1 MALYRIEVTDF
12 KKLKAVQ
19 VVAAT
24 GGVVG
29 ISGRNDQGKSSL
41 SDAIAFL
48 LGGKAAI
55 GDTDLPIRRG
65 AKKAKIVIDN
75 EEWRAEQVVTEKT
88 STLRVVDKN
97 GEAWTEPRARFA
109 RFIAPFS
116 FDVTSFCRLKPKEM
130 RDALIRACG
139 LGDKLAEIDRKRA
152 VVYAN
157 RTDANRERERLQG
170 ALATLPKPAAGV
182 PLEEVSVDDAMAE
195 FEAAQKKHAARQLM
209 ANELQRAEDLVERNA
224 DLVERLK
231 RELAGARV
239 QLAESE
245 TARDV
250 KRVQLENEPE
260 VDLDAAAEKMR
271 SLEKINAAVRE
282 AYRYGEIESEL
293 MHAQNAWEEFDAT
306 VKSFDDEKKAL
317 VTGLELPIDGLEITD
332 DGVNLDSIPL
342 GQASQSARIKVG
354 LAVSMA
360 ADPPVRI
367 ARITDASLLDEESIA
382 TVEQWA
388 IDSDYLVLM
397 EFVSADLVGMQNEV
411 LIEDGEVV
419 KAVGA

>member
-1 MALYRIEVTDF
+1 MLYKIEVVDF
-12 KKLKAVQ
+12 KRIKAAL
-19 VVAAT
+19 VVAST
-24 GGVVG
+24 GTVVG
-29 ISGRNDQGKSSL
+29 ITGQNCVGKSSF
-41 SDAIAFL
+41 SDAIAAV

-55 GDTDLPIRRG
+55 GDTDQPIRRG
-65 AKKAKIVIDN
+65 AKKAKIILDT
-75 EEWRAEQVVTEKT
+75 EDWRAEQVFTEKT

-97 GEAWTEPRARFA
+97 GEAWTEPRSRFA
-109 RFIAPFS
+109 KMIAPFS

-152 VVYAN
+152 AVYTQ

-170 ALATLPKPAAGV
+170 ALATLPQPAAGV

-209 ANELQRAEDLVERNA
+209 VNELQRAEDLVERNA

-271 SLEKINAAVRE
+271 SLEKINATVRE
-282 AYRYGEIESEL
+282 ADRYQTVQSDLDKAEG
-293 MHAQNAWEEFDAT
+293 AWLALDQE
-306 VKSFDDEKKAL
+306 VKAFDDEKKAL

-419 KAVGA
+419 KAVSA

>member
-1 MALYRIEVTDF
+1 MLFKIEVFDF
-12 KKLKAVQ
+12 KRIKVAR
-19 VVAAT
+19 VVAST
-24 GGVVG
+24 GTVVG
-29 ISGRNDQGKSSL
+29 VSGNNCAGKSSF
-41 SDAIAFL
+41 SDAIAAV

-55 GDTDLPIRRG
+55 GDTDQPIRRG
-65 AKKAKIVIDN
+65 AKKAKIIIDN
-75 EEWRAEQVVTEKT
+75 EEWRAEQVFTEKT

-152 VVYAN
+152 AVYTQ

-209 ANELQRAEDLVERNA
+209 ANELQRAEDLVERSA

-231 RELAGARV
+231 RELACARV

-245 TARDV
+245 SARDV
-250 KRVQLENEPE
+250 KRLQLENEPE
-260 VDLDAAAEKMR
+260 VNLDAAAEKMR